1 MSTVVRGY
9 KTELDL
15 NNTQITVCKKHA
27 GCARKAFN
35 WGLARKQEARA
46 AGLPMPNAKQLHKE
60 LNALK
65 ASEFPYM
72 YEVSKCAPQEAL
84 IDLDDAFT
92 HFFRQAK
99 LKKQGHYRGKW
110 GYPKFKSRK
119 KGIGG
124 FRLTGAIH
132 VSEKSIQL
140 PRLGTLRLKE
150 KGYLPTHAHIGSAT
164 MTEQAGRWYIA
175 LSVHAEHPEPLPAL
189 GPVIG
194 VDLGVK
200 TLAVVSDGREIANPK
215 AMRTRLKKL
224 RRLSRWHSRKQ
235 KGSANRKKAQQKL
248 ARMHASMAHIRED
261 ALHKATAHL
270 VAKTKSPVER
280 PAVIGIEDL
289 GVSGMLKNRK
299 LARAIA
305 DVGLSEFRR
314 QLTYKAQDAG
324 VQIHVVSRWEPS
336 SKTCSC
342 CGWYNASLS
351 LAERLFV
358 CQECGL
364 VIDRDLNAAR
374 NLELLAYLELMST
387 ASYAGFQASGQG
399 SSGFLETEGETALVE
414 RGTEPV
420 PMWLVHKC
428 PSFG

>member
-1 MSTVVRGY
+1 MRTVVRGY
-9 KTELDL
+9 KTELAL
-15 NNTQITVCKKHA
+15 NNAQITACKKHA
-27 GCARKAFN
+27 GCARKAYN
-35 WGLARKQEARA
+35 WGLARKQQASA

-65 ASEFPYM
+65 ATEFPYM

-84 IDLDDAFT
+84 IDLDDAFK
-92 HFFRQAK
+92 HFFRK
-99 LKKQGHYRGKW
+99 TTLKKQGQFRGKC

-132 VSEKSIQL
+132 VFEKSIQL
-140 PRLGTLRLKE
+140 PRLGRLRLKE
-150 KGYLPTHAHIGSAT
+150 KGYLPLNAKIGSAT
-164 MTEQAGRWYIA
+164 ISEQAGRWYVAI
-175 LSVHAEHPEPLPAL
+175 SVHEELAEPPPTT

-200 TLAVVSDGREIANPK
+200 QLAVVSDGREIANPQ

-224 RRLSRWHSRKQ
+224 RRLSRWHARTQ
-235 KGSANRKKAQQKL
+235 KGSANRKKAHQKL
-248 ARMHASMAHIRED
+248 ARYHAKMAHIRAD
-261 ALHKATAHL
+261 ALHKATASL
-270 VAKTKSPVER
+270 VAKTKPAEKR

-289 GVSGMLKNRK
+289 NVSGMLKNRK

-305 DVGLSEFRR
+305 DMGLSEFRR

-342 CGWYNASLS
+342 CGWYNASLA
-351 LAERLFV
+351 LAERIFV

-374 NLELLAYLELMST
+374 NLELVAYLELMST
-387 ASYAGFQASGQG
+387 ASYAEFDGSGQG
-399 SSGFLETEGETALVE
+399 DSGFLETEGETALVE
-414 RGTEPV
+414 GATEPV
-420 PMWLVHKC
+420 QMWLVHKC

>member
-1 MSTVVRGY
+1 MRTVVRGY

-15 NNTQITVCKKHA
+15 NKTQITACKKHA

-65 ASEFPYM
+65 ATAFPYM

-92 HFFRQAK
+92 HFFRKAK
-99 LKKQGHYRGKW
+99 RKQQGQFHEKC

-132 VSEKSIQL
+132 VHEKSIQL

-150 KGYLPTHAHIGSAT
+150 KGYLPTNAKIGSAT
-164 MTEQAGRWYIA
+164 ITEQAGRWYVS
-175 LSVHAEHPEPLPAL
+175 LSVHEDQPEPLPAF

-200 TLAVVSDGREIANPK
+200 TLAVVSDGREMANPQ
-215 AMRTRLKKL
+215 AMRPRLKKL

-248 ARMHASMAHIRED
+248 ARMHARIAHIRED
-261 ALHKATAHL
+261 ALHKATASL
-270 VAKTKSPVER
+270 VAKHKPPEKR
-280 PAVIGIEDL
+280 PAVIGMEDL
-289 GVSGMLKNRK
+289 HVSGMLKNCK

-314 QLTYKAQDAG
+314 QLTYKAIDAG
-324 VQIHVVSRWEPS
+324 VQIHVVSRWQPS

-342 CGWYNASLS
+342 CGWYNPDLTLS
-351 LAERLFV
+351 DRVFV

-374 NLELLAYLELMST
+374 NLELFAYLELMST
-387 ASYAGFQASGQG
+387 ASYAGFYGSGQG
-399 SSGFLETEGETALVE
+399 GSGFLETEGETALGE
-414 RGTEPV
+414 RATEPV
-420 PMWLVHKC
+420 PMWLVHKS

>member
-15 NNTQITVCKKHA
+15 NNTQITACKKHA

-46 AGLPMPNAKQLHKE
+46 AGLPMPNAKQLHKA

-65 ASEFPYM
+65 ATAFPYM

-92 HFFRQAK
+92 NFFRKAK
-99 LKKQGHYRGKW
+99 LKKQGQFQGKC
-110 GYPKFKSRK
+110 GYPTFKSRK
-119 KGIGG
+119 KGLGG

-132 VSEKSIQL
+132 VYEKSIQL

-150 KGYLPTHAHIGSAT
+150 KGYLPTNAKIGSAT
-164 MTEQAGRWYIA
+164 ISECAGRWYVS
-175 LSVHAEHPEPLPAL
+175 LSVHKEQTEPFPAT

-215 AMRTRLKKL
+215 ALRTRLGKL
-224 RRLSRWHSRKQ
+224 QRLSRRHSRTQ
-235 KGSANRKKAQQKL
+235 KGSANRKKAQKKL
-248 ARMHASMAHIRED
+248 ARYHVKIAHIRED
-261 ALHKATAHL
+261 ALHQATASL
-270 VAKTKSPVER
+270 VAKNKPTEKR

-289 GVSGMLKNRK
+289 HVSGMLKNRT

-314 QLTYKAQDAG
+314 QVTYKAQDAG
-324 VQIHVVSRWEPS
+324 VQIQVVSRWEPS

-351 LAERLFV
+351 LADRIFV

-387 ASYAGFQASGQG
+387 ASYVGFQASGQG
-399 SSGFLETEGETALVE
+399 SSGFLETEGETALGE

-420 PMWLVHKC
+420 PMWLVYKS

>member
-1 MSTVVRGY
+1 MSPGVRGY

-15 NNTQITVCKKHA
+15 NHAQITACKKHA

-35 WGLARKQEARA
+35 WGLTRKQEARA

-84 IDLDDAFT
+84 IDLDDAFK
-92 HFFRQAK
+92 HFFRKAT
-99 LKKQGHYRGKW
+99 LKKRGQFDGNC
-110 GYPKFKSRK
+110 GYPKLKSRK

-132 VSEKSIQL
+132 VHEKSIQL

-150 KGYLPTHAHIGSAT
+150 KGYLPTNAKIGSAT
-164 MTEQAGRWYIA
+164 ITECAGRWYVSI
-175 LSVHAEHPEPLPAL
+175 SVHQELAEPPPAA

-200 TLAVVSDGREIANPK
+200 RLAVVSDGREITNPK
-215 AMRTRLKKL
+215 AMRTHLKKL
-224 RRLSRWHSRKQ
+224 RRLSRWHSRTQ
-235 KGSANRKKAQQKL
+235 KGSANRKKAHQKL
-248 ARMHASMAHIRED
+248 ARMHARIAHIRED
-261 ALHKATAHL
+261 ALHKATASL
-270 VAKTKSPVER
+270 VAKNKPPEKR

-289 GVSGMLKNRK
+289 HVSGMLKNRK

-314 QLTYKAQDAG
+314 QLIYKAQDAG
-324 VQIHVVSRWEPS
+324 VQIQVVSRWEPS

-342 CGWYNASLS
+342 CGWYNPDLT
-351 LAERLFV
+351 LADRVFV

-374 NLELLAYLELMST
+374 NLELLAYREWMST
-387 ASYAGFQASGQG
+387 ASYAGFDGSGQDG
-399 SSGFLETEGETALVE
+399 SGLLETEGETALVE
-414 RGTEPV
+414 RATEPV
-420 PMWLVHKC
+420 PMWLVHKSQ
-428 PSFG
+428 SFG

>member
-1 MSTVVRGY
+1 MSVTVRGY
-9 KTELDL
+9 KTELEM
-15 NNTQITVCKKHA
+15 NNVQRTLCLKHA
-27 GCARKAFN
+27 GCARFAYN

-46 AGLPMPNAKQLHKE
+46 AGNRTPSARDLHKE

-65 ASEFPYM
+65 ATEYPWM
-72 YEVSKCAPQEAL
+72 YECSKCAPQEAL
-84 IDLDDAFT
+84 IDLDNAFT
-92 HFFRQAK
+92 NFFRKVA
-99 LKKQGHYRGKW
+99 LKKQGQFRGKC

-124 FRLTGAIH
+124 FRLTGTIH
-132 VSEKSIQL
+132 VFEKSIQL
-140 PRLGTLRLKE
+140 PRLGNLRLKE
-150 KGYLPTHAHIGSAT
+150 HGYLPVGAKVAQAT
-164 MTEQAGRWYIA
+164 VSECAGRWYVSIQVTQEA
-175 LSVHAEHPEPLPAL
+175 AEPPPAV

-194 VDLGVK
+194 VDLGIK

-215 AMRTRLKKL
+215 ALRTRIKKL
-224 RRLSRWHSRKQ
+224 QRLSRWHSRTQ
-235 KGSANRKKAQQKL
+235 KGSANRKKAQKKL
-248 ARMHASMAHIRED
+248 ARYHVKIAHIRED
-261 ALHKATAHL
+261 ALHQATASL
-270 VAKTKSPVER
+270 VAKNKPTEKR

-289 GVSGMLKNRK
+289 HVSAMLKNRT

-314 QLTYKAQDAG
+314 QVTYKAQDAG
-324 VQIHVVSRWEPS
+324 VQIQVVSRWEPS

-351 LAERLFV
+351 LADRIFV

-374 NLELLAYLELMST
+374 NLELLAYLKLMST

-399 SSGFLETEGETALVE
+399 SSGFLETEGETALGE

-420 PMWLVHKC
+420 PMWLVYKS

>member
-1 MSTVVRGY
+1 
-9 KTELDL
+9 
-15 NNTQITVCKKHA
+15 
-27 GCARKAFN
+27 
-35 WGLARKQEARA
+35 
-46 AGLPMPNAKQLHKE
+46 
-60 LNALK
+60 
-65 ASEFPYM
+65 
-72 YEVSKCAPQEAL
+72 
-84 IDLDDAFT
+84 
-92 HFFRQAK
+92 
-99 LKKQGHYRGKW
+99 
-110 GYPKFKSRK
+110 
-119 KGIGG
+119 
-124 FRLTGAIH
+124 
-132 VSEKSIQL
+132 
-140 PRLGTLRLKE
+140 
-150 KGYLPTHAHIGSAT
+150 
-164 MTEQAGRWYIA
+164 MTEQAGRWSIA

-248 ARMHASMAHIRED
+248 ARMHARMAHIRED